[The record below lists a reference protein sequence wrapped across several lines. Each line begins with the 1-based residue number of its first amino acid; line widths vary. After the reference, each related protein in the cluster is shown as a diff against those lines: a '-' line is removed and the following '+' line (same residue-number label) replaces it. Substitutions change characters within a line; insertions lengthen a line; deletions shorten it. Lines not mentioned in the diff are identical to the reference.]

1 MKRLLLLSFM
11 MAGGSSLMAQA
22 TEAPTFWQDPF
33 NHAMTP
39 VYGLIILISVVIAL
53 IAYVAF
59 AMIRVLNVLSENLA
73 KERAEK
79 LGIQYVP
86 KPTYWQRLVRSLNA
100 SVPVEKE
107 GSIELDHDYDGIRE
121 LDNHLPPWWKYL
133 FYFTI
138 VWAVIYLIAYH
149 VTDTL
154 PLQVD
159 EYNNQ
164 VAKAEEVKKQ
174 FLATQPK
181 VEIDEN
187 TLAYIKDD
195 AILTKGKETYSSYC
209 VSCHKADGGGMI
221 GPNLTDEYWLHGG
234 DVKNVYAIVKNGV
247 PEKGMVSW
255 ANVLSPEQIR
265 NVSFYVISLQGT
277 NPAGA
282 KEPQGTI
289 YRAVSP
295 ETPVDSTRVQ
305 AKL

>member
-1 MKRLLLLSFM
+1 MKKFLLLSLM

-22 TEAPTFWQDPF
+22 TESQTFWQDPF
-33 NHAMTP
+33 SHPMTP
-39 VYGLIILISVVIAL
+39 IYGLIVLICVVILL
-53 IAYVAF
+53 IGFVAV
-59 AMIRVLNVLSENLA
+59 AMIRVLNVFSENLA

-79 LGIQYVP
+79 LGIPYVP
-86 KPTYWQRLVRSLNA
+86 QPTYWQRLVRSLNA
-100 SVPVEKE
+100 SVPVEE
-107 GSIELDHDYDGIRE
+107 ERSIELEHSYDGIRE

-138 VWAVIYLIAYH
+138 VWSVVYLIAYH
-149 VTDTL
+149 VTDSL
-154 PLQVD
+154 PLQID

-181 VEIDEN
+181 VEIDES
-187 TLAYIKDD
+187 TLTYVKDD
-195 AILTKGKETYSSYC
+195 AIIAKGKEIYTAYC

-234 DVKNVYAIVKNGV
+234 DVKSVYAVVKNGV

-255 ANVLSPEQIR
+255 ANVLSPEQLR
-265 NVSFYVISLQGT
+265 NVSFFVMSLQGS
-277 NPAGA
+277 NPPGA
-282 KEPQGTI
+282 KAPQGTI
-289 YRAVSP
+289 YKAESP
-295 ETPVDSTRVQ
+295 VTTSDSTGVQ